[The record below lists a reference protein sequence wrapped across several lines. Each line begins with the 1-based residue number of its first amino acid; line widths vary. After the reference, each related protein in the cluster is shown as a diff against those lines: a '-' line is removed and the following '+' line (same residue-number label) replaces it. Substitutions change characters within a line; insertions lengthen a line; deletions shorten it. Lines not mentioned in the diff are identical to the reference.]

1 MLILNIVK
9 LAKKLNLSP
18 TTVSRALGGYS
29 DVSETTRKRVKEFAS
44 RYNYNPNP
52 YASNLASN
60 KSNAVGFVIPLYG
73 LNNNTLNQI
82 SYFKFVAG
90 MSSKINQDNIL
101 FYMLFA
107 KSAKEEMDS
116 YKKLIEINK
125 VKNIIIH
132 NVQTDD
138 ERIDYLNKNKINF
151 VAWGRSKNINY
162 SWVDLDNELSTE
174 LIVDHLYSKGHHKF
188 AFINVS
194 EKYNFA
200 YLRKKGFKNGL
211 KKYSLKFYSNLY
223 KTTSLEDPSHSK
235 KITID
240 LLTKNPD
247 LKCIICSTE
256 YSSVGVIQACVEL
269 GKTIG
274 KDISLVTFDGPV
286 VESLTNPQLSAVSH
300 PLEELGTN
308 AIKILMHSEKNFKQ
322 SSYLVTPKIIDRG
335 SVQSL
340 IK

>member
-1 MLILNIVK
+1 
-9 LAKKLNLSP
+9 
-18 TTVSRALGGYS
+18 
-29 DVSETTRKRVKEFAS
+29 
-44 RYNYNPNP
+44 
-52 YASNLASN
+52 
-60 KSNAVGFVIPLYG
+60 
-73 LNNNTLNQI
+73 
-82 SYFKFVAG
+82 
-90 MSSKINQDNIL
+90 
-101 FYMLFA
+101 
-107 KSAKEEMDS
+107 
-116 YKKLIEINK
+116 
-125 VKNIIIH
+125 
-132 NVQTDD
+132 
-138 ERIDYLNKNKINF
+138 
-151 VAWGRSKNINY
+151 
-162 SWVDLDNELSTE
+162 
-174 LIVDHLYSKGHHKF
+174 
-188 AFINVS
+188 
-194 EKYNFA
+194 
-200 YLRKKGFKNGL
+200 
-211 KKYSLKFYSNLY
+211 
-223 KTTSLEDPSHSK
+223 LEDPSHSK

-308 AIKILMHSEKNFKQ
+308 AIKILMHSDKNFKH

>member
-1 MLILNIVK
+1 MHIVNIIE
-9 LAKKLNLSP
+9 LAKKLNLSI

-29 DVSETTRKRVKEFAS
+29 DVSEVTRKRVIDFANK
-44 RYNYNPNP
+44 YNYKPNP

-107 KSAKEEMDS
+107 NSAKEEMDS
-116 YKKLIEINK
+116 YKKLVEVNK

-138 ERIDYLNKNKINF
+138 ERIEYLNSKKVNF
-151 VAWGRSKNINY
+151 VAWGRSKKIDY
-162 SWVDLDNELSTE
+162 SWVDLDNELATE
-174 LIVDHLYSKGHHKF
+174 LIVDYLYSKGHQSF
-188 AFINVS
+188 VFINVS

-200 YLRKKGFKNGL
+200 HLRKKGFQKAL
-211 KKYSLKFYSNLY
+211 KKYSLKFNKSLY
-223 KTTSLEDPSHSK
+223 QTTSLEDPSFSK
-235 KITID
+235 EITIN
-240 LLTKNPD
+240 LLKKNPK
-247 LKCIICSTE
+247 LNCIICSTE
-256 YSSVGVIQACVEL
+256 YSSVGAIQACTEL
-269 GKTIG
+269 NKKIG
-274 KDISLVTFDGPV
+274 EDVSIITFDGPV
-286 VESLTNPQLSAVSH
+286 VESLTNPKLTAVSH

-308 AIKILMHSEKNFKQ
+308 AINILLSAQNKKQ
-322 SSYLVTPKIIDRG
+322 LSNYLVKPHIIDRG
-335 SVQSL
+335 SVKSL
-340 IK
+340 I

>member
-1 MLILNIVK
+1 MHIVNIIE
-9 LAKKLNLSP
+9 LAKKLNLSI

-29 DVSETTRKRVKEFAS
+29 DVSEVTRKRVMEFAKKH
-44 RYNYNPNP
+44 NYKPNP
-52 YASNLASN
+52 YASNLASH

-107 KSAKEEMDS
+107 NSAKEEMES
-116 YKKLIEINK
+116 YKKLVEVNK

-138 ERIDYLNKNKINF
+138 ERIEYLNSKKVNF
-151 VAWGRSKNINY
+151 VAWGRSKKIDY

-174 LIVDHLYSKGHHKF
+174 LIVDYLYSKGHQSF

-200 YLRKKGFKNGL
+200 YLRKQGFQKAL
-211 KKYSLKFYSNLY
+211 KKYSLKFHKSLY
-223 KTTSLEDPSHSK
+223 QTTSLENPSFSK
-235 KITID
+235 EITMN
-240 LLTKNPD
+240 LLKKNPE
-247 LKCIICSTE
+247 LSCIICSTE
-256 YSSVGVIQACVEL
+256 YSSVGAIQACTDL
-269 GKTIG
+269 NKKIG
-274 KDISLVTFDGPV
+274 EDVSIITFDGPV
-286 VESLTNPQLSAVSH
+286 VESLTNPKLTAVSH

-308 AIKILMHSEKNFKQ
+308 AINILLSAQNKKQ
-322 SSYLVTPKIIDRG
+322 LSNYLVKPHIIDRG
-335 SVQSL
+335 SVKSL
-340 IK
+340 I

>member
-1 MLILNIVK
+1 MNIIK
-9 LAKKLNLSP
+9 LAKKLKLSP
-18 TTVSRALGGYS
+18 TTVSRALGGYT
-29 DVSETTRKRVKEFAS
+29 DVSESTRQRVKDFATK
-44 RYNYNPNP
+44 YNYNPNP

-90 MSSKINQDNIL
+90 MSSKINQDNLL

-107 KSAKEEMDS
+107 NSAEEEMDS

-138 ERIDYLNKNKINF
+138 ERIDYLTKNKINF
-151 VAWGRSKNINY
+151 VAWGRSKKINY
-162 SWVDLDNELSTE
+162 PWVDLDNELSTE
-174 LIVDHLYSKGHHKF
+174 LVVDHLYSKGHRKF

-211 KKYSLKFYSNLY
+211 KKYSLKFYTHLY

-235 KITID
+235 KITLD
-240 LLTKNPD
+240 LLNQNPD

-256 YSSVGVIQACVEL
+256 FSSVGAIQACAEL

-274 KDISLVTFDGPV
+274 KDISLITFDGPV
-286 VESLTNPQLSAVSH
+286 VESLTNPQLSAISH

-308 AIKILMHSEKNFKQ
+308 AIKILMRSDKKFKN
-322 SSYLVTPKIIDRG
+322 SSFLVTPKIIDRG
-335 SVQSL
+335 SVKSL
-340 IK
+340 R

>member
-1 MLILNIVK
+1 MNIIK
-9 LAKKLNLSP
+9 LAKKLKLSP
-18 TTVSRALGGYS
+18 TTVSRALGGYT
-29 DVSETTRKRVKEFAS
+29 DVSESTRQRVKDFATK
-44 RYNYNPNP
+44 YNYNPNP

-90 MSSKINQDNIL
+90 MSSKINQDNLL

-107 KSAKEEMDS
+107 NSAEEEMDS

-138 ERIDYLNKNKINF
+138 ERIDYLTKNKINF
-151 VAWGRSKNINY
+151 VAWGRSKKINY
-162 SWVDLDNELSTE
+162 PWVDLDNELSTE
-174 LIVDHLYSKGHHKF
+174 LIVDHLYSKGHRKF

-200 YLRKKGFKNGL
+200 HLRKKGFKNGL
-211 KKYSLKFYSNLY
+211 KKYSLKFYTHLY

-235 KITID
+235 KITLD
-240 LLTKNPD
+240 LLNQNPD

-256 YSSVGVIQACVEL
+256 FSSVGAIQACAEL

-274 KDISLVTFDGPV
+274 KDISLITFDGPV
-286 VESLTNPQLSAVSH
+286 VESLTNPQLSAISH

-308 AIKILMHSEKNFKQ
+308 AIKILMRSDKKFKN
-322 SSYLVTPKIIDRG
+322 SSFLVTPKIIDRG
-335 SVQSL
+335 SVKSL
-340 IK
+340 I

>member
-1 MLILNIVK
+1 MNIIK
-9 LAKKLNLSP
+9 LAKKLKLSP
-18 TTVSRALGGYS
+18 TTVSRALGGYT
-29 DVSETTRKRVKEFAS
+29 DVSESTRQRVKDFATK
-44 RYNYNPNP
+44 YNYNPNP

-90 MSSKINQDNIL
+90 MSSKINQDNLL

-107 KSAKEEMDS
+107 NSAEEEMDS

-138 ERIDYLNKNKINF
+138 ERIDYLTKNKINF
-151 VAWGRSKNINY
+151 VAWGRSKKINY
-162 SWVDLDNELSTE
+162 PWVDLDNELSTE
-174 LIVDHLYSKGHHKF
+174 LIVDHLYSKGHRKF

-211 KKYSLKFYSNLY
+211 KKYSLKFYTHLY

-235 KITID
+235 KITLD
-240 LLTKNPD
+240 LLNQNPD

-256 YSSVGVIQACVEL
+256 FSSVGAIQACAEL

-274 KDISLVTFDGPV
+274 KDISLITFDGPV
-286 VESLTNPQLSAVSH
+286 VESLTNPQLSAISH

-308 AIKILMHSEKNFKQ
+308 AIKILMRSDKKFKN
-322 SSYLVTPKIIDRG
+322 SSFLVAPKIIDRG
-335 SVQSL
+335 SVKSL
-340 IK
+340 R

>member
-1 MLILNIVK
+1 MNIIQ
-9 LAKKLNLSP
+9 LAKKLKLSA
-18 TTVSRALGGYS
+18 TTVSRALGGYA
-29 DVSETTRKRVKEFAS
+29 DVSETTRQRVKDFAIK
-44 RYNYNPNP
+44 YNYSPNP
-52 YASNLASN
+52 HASNLASN

-101 FYMLFA
+101 FYMMFA
-107 KSAKEEMDS
+107 NSAKEEMDS
-116 YKKLIEINK
+116 YKKLIGLNK

-132 NVQTDD
+132 NVQTND

-151 VAWGRSKNINY
+151 VAWGRSKKINY

-174 LIVDHLYSKGHHKF
+174 LIVDHLCSKGHDKF
-188 AFINVS
+188 GFINVS

-211 KKYSLKFYSNLY
+211 KKHSLKFNSHLY

-235 KITID
+235 NITLD
-240 LLTKNPD
+240 LLKNNPD

-256 YSSVGVIQACVEL
+256 YSSVGAIQACVEL
-269 GKTIG
+269 NKKIG
-274 KDISLVTFDGPV
+274 KDVSLITFDGPV
-286 VESLTNPQLSAVSH
+286 VESLTNPHISAVSH

-308 AIKILMHSEKNFKQ
+308 AIKILMHPNKQ
-322 SSYLVTPKIIDRG
+322 QEYNSFLVTPKIIDRG
-335 SVQSL
+335 SVKSL
-340 IK
+340 I

>member
-1 MLILNIVK
+1 VNIIK
-9 LAKKLNLSP
+9 LAKKLKLSP
-18 TTVSRALGGYS
+18 TTVSRALGGYT
-29 DVSETTRKRVKEFAS
+29 DVSESTRQRVKDFATK
-44 RYNYNPNP
+44 YNYNPNP

-90 MSSKINQDNIL
+90 MSSKINQDNLL

-107 KSAKEEMDS
+107 NSAEEEMDS

-138 ERIDYLNKNKINF
+138 ERIDYLTKNKINF
-151 VAWGRSKNINY
+151 VAWGRSKKINY
-162 SWVDLDNELSTE
+162 PWVDLDNELSTE
-174 LIVDHLYSKGHHKF
+174 LIVDHLYSKGHRKF

-211 KKYSLKFYSNLY
+211 KKYSLKFFTHLY

-235 KITID
+235 KITLD
-240 LLTKNPD
+240 LLNQNPD

-256 YSSVGVIQACVEL
+256 FSSVGAIQACAEL

-274 KDISLVTFDGPV
+274 KDISLITFDGPV
-286 VESLTNPQLSAVSH
+286 VESLTNPQLSAISH

-308 AIKILMHSEKNFKQ
+308 AIKILMRSDKKFKN
-322 SSYLVTPKIIDRG
+322 SSFLVTPKIIDRG
-335 SVQSL
+335 SVKSL
-340 IK
+340 I